1 MRKKHQFHRENCDTT
16 VREIMKDMFDRTI
29 VLSGTHAFEW
39 SITVYD
45 GDKVTRVTYS
55 GREKARKEF
64 KKYKK
69 LKQICPSLYTQSK
82 D

>member
-55 GREKARKEF
+55 GREKSQKRVQKNT
-64 KKYKK
+64 K
-69 LKQICPSLYTQSK
+69 S
-82 D
+82 

>member
-1 MRKKHQFHRENCDTT
+1 
-16 VREIMKDMFDRTI
+16 MFDRTI
-29 VLSGTHAFEW
+29 VLAGTHAFEW

-45 GDKVTRVTYS
+45 GDKITRVTYS

-69 LKQICPSLYTQSK
+69 LK
-82 D
+82 